1 MSVGSFSI
9 GLRFYYWKEY
19 KELEEMPPDEQEN
32 GMIRNHSGFK
42 IRELWIDQ
50 KYGSFGEE
58 IMNYNHIDIDI
69 KQFKDL
75 IMTKAELYINTKR
88 GRAAKANTCSGP
100 RHYEIKHGAP
110 ITINHLLSLMLY
122 TDTTTLSSN
131 FSASFRKLHAYDTL
145 SQIKKR
151 NSRYF
156 HWSKRLREAVEL
168 FGDYNY
174 NIDPPFYTGI
184 SCVMEMQSL
193 SIRLCAPTSTSV
205 QMEVAV
211 KFSGSNGIIIQ
222 LTTKG
227 IMTGNAAK
235 VRGFDVSWLS
245 QFKEEDE
252 RYQYLL
258 SSFYLYTFLLLFIQT
273 VLWRFTMFG
282 NRINQINE

>member
-1 MSVGSFSI
+1 
-9 GLRFYYWKEY
+9 
-19 KELEEMPPDEQEN
+19 MPPDEQRS

-42 IRELWIDQ
+42 IRDLWIDQ

-69 KQFKDL
+69 KQFKDQ

-88 GRAAKANTCSGP
+88 GRAGKANISFTSP
-100 RHYEIKHGAP
+100 KHYEIKDGAP

-168 FGDYNY
+168 FGDRNKCL
-174 NIDPPFYTGI
+174 DPPFYTGI

-227 IMTGNAAK
+227 IMNWPANE

-258 SSFYLYTFLLLFIQT
+258 YPFYLYTFLLLFIQT
-273 VLWRFTMFG
+273 VLWRFPMFG